1 VTSIG
6 GNGAAESSL
15 KYGYDNNFNQRSE
28 TMPDSEMQEDEEI
41 SRSQRKRE
49 VEALQEIGE
58 RLVTLNA
65 SRLGQL
71 DIPDKLRE
79 AVREAKRLTAN
90 GAIRRQKQYI
100 GKLMRN
106 VDPAPILAKFSEWD
120 GKSREQAA
128 KFHELERWRD
138 RLLADDKAISELVLA
153 HPRADVQRLRTLIRN
168 ARKEQAAGRPPKSSR
183 ELFKELRQLML
194 EESGTDDETDYEN
207 YTQQD
212 D

>member
-1 VTSIG
+1 
-6 GNGAAESSL
+6 
-15 KYGYDNNFNQRSE
+15 
-28 TMPDSEMQEDEEI
+28 MPDSEMQEDEEI
-41 SRSQRKRE
+41 SRSQRKRD

-65 SRLGQL
+65 SRLAQL
-71 DIPDKLRE
+71 DIPDNLRD

-106 VDPAPILAKFSEWD
+106 VDPAPILAKFQEWD

-138 RLLADDKAISELVLA
+138 RLLADDKLISELILA

-168 ARKEQAAGRPPKSSR
+168 ANKEQAAGRPPKSSR

-194 EESGTDDETDYEN
+194 EESGPEDETDNED

>member
-1 VTSIG
+1 MTSIG

-168 ARKEQAAGRPPKSSR
+168 AHKEQAAGRPPKSSR

>member
-1 VTSIG
+1 
-6 GNGAAESSL
+6 
-15 KYGYDNNFNQRSE
+15 
-28 TMPDSEMQEDEEI
+28 MQEDEEI
-41 SRSQRKRE
+41 SRSQLKRE
-49 VEALQEIGE
+49 AEALQDIGE

-65 SRLGQL
+65 TRLAQL

-100 GKLMRN
+100 GKIMRG
-106 VDPAPILAKFSEWD
+106 VDPAPILAKFQEWD

-153 HPRADVQRLRTLIRN
+153 HPGVDIQRMRTLIRN
-168 ARKEQAAGRPPKSSR
+168 AHKEEAAGKPPKSSR

-194 EESGTDDETDYEN
+194 ETSDPDDEADSDNEEN
-207 YTQQD
+207 IHQED
-212 D
+212 

>member
-168 ARKEQAAGRPPKSSR
+168 AHKEQAAGRPPKSSR

>member
-1 VTSIG
+1 
-6 GNGAAESSL
+6 
-15 KYGYDNNFNQRSE
+15 
-28 TMPDSEMQEDEEI
+28 MQEDEEI
-41 SRSQRKRE
+41 SRSQRKRD

-65 SRLGQL
+65 ARLAQL

-79 AVREAKRLTAN
+79 AVREARRLSAN

-100 GKLMRN
+100 GKLMRA
-106 VDPAPILAKFSEWD
+106 VDPAPILAKFAEWD

-128 KFHELERWRD
+128 RFHELERWRD
-138 RLLADDKAISELVLA
+138 RLLADDKAVSELVMA

-168 ARKEQAAGRPPKSSR
+168 AHKELAAARPPKSSR
-183 ELFKELRQLML
+183 ELFKALRHLML
-194 EESGTDDETDYEN
+194 EEAAPFDETDNNEDHN
-207 YTQQD
+207 QQD